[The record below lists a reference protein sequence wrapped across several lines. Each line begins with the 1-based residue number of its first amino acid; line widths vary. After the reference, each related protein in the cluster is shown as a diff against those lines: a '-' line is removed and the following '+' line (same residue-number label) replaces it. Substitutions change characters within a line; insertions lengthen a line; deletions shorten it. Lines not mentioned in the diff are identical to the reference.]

1 MTICRVW
8 KNEIIDRQAMIEI
21 LNEFRDQHL
30 SDTGAYDF
38 KVWEPLDG
46 PPMIVY
52 GEAYFNDYAGL
63 DKMKAWLETEK
74 GMDFIQRF
82 SKTAKVVDRLVIDQ
96 IL

>member
-1 MTICRVW
+1 
-8 KNEIIDRQAMIEI
+8 MIEI

-63 DKMKAWLETEK
+63 DKMKAWFETEN
-74 GMDFIQRF
+74 GWILSRDFQKRQK
-82 SKTAKVVDRLVIDQ
+82 SLTG
-96 IL
+96 

>member
-1 MTICRVW
+1 MEKW
-8 KNEIIDRQAMIEI
+8 NNWQAGDDRNSQWISWPA
-21 LNEFRDQHL
+21 F

-82 SKTAKVVDRLVIDQ
+82 SKTAKVVDRLVMDQ